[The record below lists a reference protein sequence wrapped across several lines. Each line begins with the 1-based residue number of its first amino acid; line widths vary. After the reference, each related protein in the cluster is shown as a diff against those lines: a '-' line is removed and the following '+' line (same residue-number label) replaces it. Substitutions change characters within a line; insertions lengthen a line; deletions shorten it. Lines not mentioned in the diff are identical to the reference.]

1 MRKYHIKIVS
11 MIFLSLFSLWVDTK
25 LLYPLM
31 RYGSMTLWHKY
42 CNKDFQSMPDVSD
55 KYYSIVAIASD
66 VKQQSNNCY
75 LDYSWYLK
83 FVFNVVGLSYLQKLI
98 II

>member
-1 MRKYHIKIVS
+1 
-11 MIFLSLFSLWVDTK
+11 
-25 LLYPLM
+25 
-31 RYGSMTLWHKY
+31 
-42 CNKDFQSMPDVSD
+42 MPDVSD